1 MNGDS
6 APSATQA
13 PAAAPAGT
21 AVAVLRGLLEISRL
35 TQQQLPLQEVLEA
48 TAAIIGRDLGYA
60 VVSIS
65 AYRPELDSYEVMAV
79 HGDEDARATLM
90 GRVRPAA
97 VLRPLLQPRYARRG
111 AFFIPEGEV
120 DYETDS
126 AIDWY
131 RSDVP
136 QAREGDDGAWR
147 TDDALIAAL
156 DGTGGSHLGLVSV
169 DNPASGRRPDDQQL
183 EEFAAVAAHAAL
195 ALDSSVRVRQLE
207 TALTRN
213 RAVLESTLDGVIAID
228 AMGRVLEFNPA
239 AQQIFGYPEHE
250 AIGCN
255 IAELVLP
262 ASERAEIIR
271 RFSAG
276 LVPGGELVD
285 RRTEITAMRAD
296 GTQMPIEFT
305 VARVQEGE
313 DGAVF
318 YGFVRDISDRRRAEA
333 ELAFLAYHDPL
344 TRLPNRAQVERELEL
359 ALARARRSRRQ
370 VALMFIDLD
379 NFKAVNDELG
389 HGVGDLFLAAVAGR
403 LRSVLREGDVLAR
416 QGGDEFIV
424 LLTDLGEDAIEVS
437 AAVATKLLESM
448 RDPFELAGR
457 ELRSGASIGVSAY
470 PFDAGDGAALL
481 RHADRAMYLAKARG
495 GGQMVRHDRDA
506 PVAAPGAPATR
517 RGGRWRT
524 PREMPQS
531 CC

>member
-1 MNGDS
+1 MNRDS
-6 APSATQA
+6 APSATQVPA
-13 PAAAPAGT
+13 PVHAGT

-35 TQQQLPLQEVLEA
+35 TQQQVGLEGVLEA
-48 TAAIIGRDLGYA
+48 TAAIIGRDLGYG

-65 AYRPELDSYEVMAV
+65 AYRPELDSYEVIAI
-79 HGDEDARATLM
+79 HGDEDAHASLK

-97 VLRPLLQPRYARRG
+97 VLRPLLDPRYAHGG

-120 DYETDS
+120 DYETES
-126 AIDWY
+126 AIHWY
-131 RSDVP
+131 RRDIP
-136 QAREGDDGAWR
+136 RAREDDDGAWR

-169 DNPASGRRPDDQQL
+169 DDPVSGRRPDERQL

-195 ALDSSVRVRQLE
+195 ALDSALRVRQLE
-207 TALTRN
+207 TALARN

-228 AMGRVLEFNPA
+228 GLGRVLEFNPA

-250 AIGCN
+250 AVGRDL
-255 IAELVLP
+255 AELVLP
-262 ASERAEIIR
+262 ASERDEIR
-271 RFSAG
+271 RRFAAG

-285 RRTEITAMRAD
+285 RRTEITATRAD

-318 YGFVRDISDRRRAEA
+318 YGFVRDISERRRAEA

-370 VALMFIDLD
+370 VALMFLDLD
-379 NFKAVNDELG
+379 DFKAVNDELG
-389 HGVGDLFLAAVAGR
+389 HAVGDSFLTAVAGR
-403 LRSVLREGDVLAR
+403 LRSVLRDGDVLAR

-424 LLTDLGEDAIEVS
+424 LLTDLGQDASEVS
-437 AAVATKLLESM
+437 AAVAAKLLEAM

-470 PFDAGDGAALL
+470 PADAGNGAALL
-481 RHADRAMYLAKARG
+481 RHADGAMYLAKARG

-506 PVAAPGAPATR
+506 PAPAPGAPTTR
-517 RGGRWRT
+517 RGGRAR
-524 PREMPQS
+524 PQEEIRQS